1 VAVEG
6 SSNTAA
12 VALDEDE
19 EEEVDFD
26 QRVGSILEELEMVSI
41 EEAEKYG

>member
-1 VAVEG
+1 
-6 SSNTAA
+6 
-12 VALDEDE
+12 
-19 EEEVDFD
+19 VDFD